1 MMLKCN
7 KTSKIIYCII
17 YCYRYTLIF
26 SKSAFRLKNDG
37 DNFPFNPSAAKE
49 NQKKKRERERK
60 CLVVYIKFNL
70 VKSYLQVC
78 ILKGN
83 LATVNQSAKV
93 LAVCLYICIYK
104 NT

>member
-1 MMLKCN
+1 ML
-7 KTSKIIYCII
+7 SW
-17 YCYRYTLIF
+17 LE
-26 SKSAFRLKNDG
+26 NDG

-49 NQKKKRERERK
+49 NKKTTTTTKKKNRERERK
-60 CLVVYIKFNL
+60 CLIVYIKFHL

-83 LATVNQSAKV
+83 LVTVNQSARV

-104 NT
+104 NTYP

>member
-49 NQKKKRERERK
+49 NQKKKRTP
-60 CLVVYIKFNL
+60 
-70 VKSYLQVC
+70 
-78 ILKGN
+78 LKRLSTDTAQGRVT
-83 LATVNQSAKV
+83 LH
-93 LAVCLYICIYK
+93 
-104 NT
+104 